1 MRVAVTVPSFIE
13 ITILASLVALVA
25 WPDACA
31 ADSTV
36 ITLSCDGTT
45 TSLPS
50 EKQDPVT
57 KVGVV
62 VNLAQR
68 DISFAGYTIP
78 ITKMDTTTIGFEG
91 DLKRVDFEL
100 ALNTSVAGHVDRV
113 TGAFSATIFKGLSW
127 TDWKLSCKPVTP
139 LF

>member
-1 MRVAVTVPSFIE
+1 VRFAVTLLSLIK
-13 ITILASLVALVA
+13 ITVLVSLAALVA
-25 WPDACA
+25 SPGKAA
-31 ADSTV
+31 ADPTI

-45 TSLPS
+45 TSLPA
-50 EKQDPVT
+50 EKQDPVA

-91 DLKRVDFEL
+91 DLKRMDFNL

-113 TGAFSATIFKGLSW
+113 TGAFNATIFKGLTW
-127 TDWKLSCKPVTP
+127 TDWKLSCKPVAP